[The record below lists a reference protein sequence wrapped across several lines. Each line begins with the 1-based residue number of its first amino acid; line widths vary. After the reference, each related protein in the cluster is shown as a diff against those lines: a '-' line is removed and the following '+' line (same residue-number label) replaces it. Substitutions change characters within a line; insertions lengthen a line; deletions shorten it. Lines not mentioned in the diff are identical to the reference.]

1 MKTKFNS
8 LGKVSSWTS
17 SRFEKP
23 QDYKVYLR
31 EGDHS
36 SGKILQ
42 CVESL
47 RVALTSNPISWI
59 KEFGEEG
66 LDEIVGLLQKCKQR
80 KDYDKI
86 EFECIRCLKAIL
98 NNSWG
103 INVVLKPEQHAAVL
117 LLAQSLDILKP
128 QSMCEAVKLLAG
140 FCLLNERNGYNK
152 VLSAIS
158 CASTDRFKPL
168 VDGLFVEHNLE
179 ERGQKIETKG
189 ELCYHSLLFIN
200 TIINT
205 PSELNFRLHLR

>member
-1 MKTKFNS
+1 M
-8 LGKVSSWTS
+8 
-17 SRFEKP
+17 
-23 QDYKVYLR
+23 
-31 EGDHS
+31 
-36 SGKILQ
+36 Q
-42 CVESL
+42 CVERL

-66 LDEIVGLLQKCKQR
+66 LDEIVCLLQKCKQK
-80 KDYDKI
+80 KDYEKI

-117 LLAQSLDILKP
+117 LLAQSLDIGKP

-140 FCLLNERNGYNK
+140 FCLLHERNGYNK
-152 VLSAIS
+152 VLHAIS
-158 CASTDRFKPL
+158 CASPERFKPL
-168 VDGLFVEHNLE
+168 VDGLFIEHDLE
-179 ERGQKIETKG
+179 EKGKKTDTKG

-205 PSELNFRLHLR
+205 PTDLNFRLHLR